1 MFKFIFTVIFLLF
14 TTNIFASTPGELIG
28 ISSNGYRFSLNF
40 DGADV
45 KEENGNEIWTP
56 YISFQKINGKNEIIK
71 NTYVTLPK
79 ICIAKQKIGS
89 WGFHTLICSKDS
101 NSPLNNVSYKLNI
114 EKFNKTEIQTLICKT
129 GCNNTVPKDLTHTG
143 G

>member
-1 MFKFIFTVIFLLF
+1 MILVTS
-14 TTNIFASTPGELIG
+14 TNIFASTPGELIG

-45 KEENGNEIWTP
+45 KEENGYEIWAP
-56 YISFQKINGKNEIIK
+56 YISFHKVNTRNELIR
-71 NTYVTLPK
+71 NTYASLPK
-79 ICIAKQKIGS
+79 NCIAKQKSGS
-89 WGFHTLICSKDS
+89 WGFDILICSKNS
-101 NSPLNNVSYKLNI
+101 NTPLNNVTYKLNR

-129 GCNNTVPKDLTHTG
+129 GCNDTVPNELTYTG

>member
-1 MFKFIFTVIFLLF
+1 MLKFYFPVIFLLF
-14 TTNIFASTPGELIG
+14 TTNVFASTPGELIG

-45 KEENGNEIWTP
+45 KEENGNEIWIP
-56 YISFQKINGKNEIIK
+56 YISFHKLNSKNKIIR
-71 NTYVTLPK
+71 NTYVSLPK
-79 ICIAKQKIGS
+79 NCIAKQKIGS
-89 WGFHTLICSKDS
+89 WGFHTLICSKNS
-101 NSPLNNVSYKLNI
+101 NTPLNNVSYKLNW

-129 GCNNTVPKDLTHTG
+129 DCNHTVPKGLTYTG